1 MAQTAPH
8 GACNDLNKERIA
20 MLKRTIAMLAAGMMT
35 ASAFA
40 DEASLKKAIEATYPK
55 VRVQSITK
63 TPFTGLYE
71 VFLDGQIIYTDDK
84 LSFLIVEGRLIDPKN
99 KRDLTAERMDEL
111 TKVNFAGL
119 PLDKAVKVV
128 KGNGSRKL
136 VVFSDPDCPYCKK
149 LEQKDLIGITD
160 VTVYTFLYPLEELHP
175 DAANKSRAI
184 WCAQDKSKAWQEW
197 MLNGQL
203 PKSKEC
209 DAPIDDLAI
218 LGRKLGITST
228 PTLIFENGK
237 RVLGAYPG
245 KEIEKM
251 LDAAEPKK

>member
-1 MAQTAPH
+1 
-8 GACNDLNKERIA
+8 
-20 MLKRTIAMLAAGMMT
+20 MLKLTMAMLAAGMMT
-35 ASAFA
+35 ANAWA
-40 DEASLKKAIEATYPK
+40 DEASLKKTIEATYPK

-63 TPFTGLYE
+63 TPYTGLYE
-71 VFLDGQIIYTDDK
+71 VFLDGQIIYTDEK

-99 KRDLTAERMDEL
+99 KRDITAERLDEL
-111 TKVNFAGL
+111 TKVNFAAL
-119 PLDKAVKVV
+119 PLDKAIKVV

-175 DAANKSRAI
+175 DAANKSRTI
-184 WCAQDKSKAWQEW
+184 WCSQDKAKAWQEW

-209 DAPIDDLAI
+209 DAPIDEVAS

-237 RVLGAYPG
+237 RVLGAYPA
-245 KEIEKM
+245 KEIEKL
-251 LDAAEPKK
+251 LDAASPRK

>member
-1 MAQTAPH
+1 
-8 GACNDLNKERIA
+8 
-20 MLKRTIAMLAAGMMT
+20 MLKHTMALLVAGMMT
-35 ASAFA
+35 ANAWA
-40 DEASLKKAIEATYPK
+40 DEATLKKTIEATYPK

-63 TPFTGLYE
+63 TPYAGLYE
-71 VFLDGQIIYTDDK
+71 VFLDGQIIYTDEK
-84 LSFLIVEGRLIDPKN
+84 LNFLIVEGRLIDPRN
-99 KRDLTAERMDEL
+99 KRDITAERLDEL
-111 TKVNFAGL
+111 TKVNFTAL
-119 PLDKAVKVV
+119 PLDKAIKVV

-149 LEQKDLIGITD
+149 LEQKDLTSITD
-160 VTVYTFLYPLEELHP
+160 VTIYTFLYPLEELHP

-184 WCAQDKSKAWQEW
+184 WCAQDKAKAWQDW

-209 DAPIDDLAI
+209 DAPLDEVAS

-237 RVLGAYPG
+237 RVLGAYPS
-245 KEIEKM
+245 KEIEKL
-251 LDAAEPKK
+251 LDAASPRK

>member
-1 MAQTAPH
+1 
-8 GACNDLNKERIA
+8 
-20 MLKRTIAMLAAGMMT
+20 MLKHTMALLVAGMMT
-35 ASAFA
+35 ANAWA
-40 DEASLKKAIEATYPK
+40 DEATLKKTIEATYPK

-63 TPFTGLYE
+63 TPYAGLYE
-71 VFLDGQIIYTDDK
+71 VFLDGQIIYTDEK
-84 LSFLIVEGRLIDPKN
+84 LNFLIVEGRLIDPKN
-99 KRDLTAERMDEL
+99 KRDITAERLDEL
-111 TKVNFAGL
+111 TKVNFAAL
-119 PLDKAVKVV
+119 PLDKAIKVV

-149 LEQKDLIGITD
+149 LEQKDLTSITD
-160 VTVYTFLYPLEELHP
+160 VTIYTFLYPLEELHP

-184 WCAQDKSKAWQEW
+184 WCAQDKAKAWQDW

-209 DAPIDDLAI
+209 DAPLDEVAS

-237 RVLGAYPG
+237 RVLGAYPS
-245 KEIEKM
+245 KEIEKL
-251 LDAAEPKK
+251 LDAASPRK

>member
-1 MAQTAPH
+1 
-8 GACNDLNKERIA
+8 
-20 MLKRTIAMLAAGMMT
+20 MLKLTMAMLAAGMMT
-35 ASAFA
+35 ANAWA
-40 DEASLKKAIEATYPK
+40 DEASLKKTIEATYPK

-63 TPFTGLYE
+63 TPYTGLYE
-71 VFLDGQIIYTDDK
+71 VFLDGQIIYTDEK

-99 KRDLTAERMDEL
+99 KRDITAERLDEL
-111 TKVNFAGL
+111 TKVNFAAL
-119 PLDKAVKVV
+119 PLDKAIKVV

-175 DAANKSRAI
+175 DAANKSRTI
-184 WCAQDKSKAWQEW
+184 WCSQDKGKAWQEW

-209 DAPIDDLAI
+209 DAPIDEVAS
-218 LGRKLGITST
+218 LGRKLGIAST

-237 RVLGAYPG
+237 RVLGAYPA
-245 KEIEKM
+245 KEIEKL
-251 LDAAEPKK
+251 LDAASPRK

>member
-1 MAQTAPH
+1 
-8 GACNDLNKERIA
+8 
-20 MLKRTIAMLAAGMMT
+20 MLKHTMALIVAGMMT
-35 ASAFA
+35 ANAWA
-40 DEASLKKAIEATYPK
+40 DEATLKKTIEATYPK

-63 TPFTGLYE
+63 TPYAGLYE
-71 VFLDGQIIYTDDK
+71 VFLDGQIIYTDEK
-84 LSFLIVEGRLIDPKN
+84 LNFLIVEGRLIDPRN
-99 KRDLTAERMDEL
+99 KRDITAERLDEL
-111 TKVNFAGL
+111 TKVNFSAL
-119 PLDKAVKVV
+119 PLDKAIKVV

-149 LEQKDLIGITD
+149 LEQKDLTSITD

-184 WCAQDKSKAWQEW
+184 WCSQDKAKAWQDW

-209 DAPIDDLAI
+209 DAPLDEVAS

-237 RVLGAYPG
+237 RVLGAYPS
-245 KEIEKM
+245 KEIEKL
-251 LDAAEPKK
+251 LDAASPRK